1 MSQWIHC
8 CSFLSYSPLNDFWNF
23 GPEDA
28 RSQRGEGVRLLQI
41 RLYGFY
47 EKARDLVK
55 SIPDKP
61 EWEFQKSC
69 QLVAR
74 VDNKA
79 HSVVVVRIC
88 NADCFA
94 PLSLRTSLLAKF
106 GARFRPCRLLLHRP
120 RQCGDPRLPR

>member
-1 MSQWIHC
+1 MTSGIAARKRLRGQW
-8 CSFLSYSPLNDFWNF
+8 
-23 GPEDA
+23 
-28 RSQRGEGVRLLQI
+28 GEGVRLLQI

-74 VDNKA
+74 VED
-79 HSVVVVRIC
+79 
-88 NADCFA
+88 
-94 PLSLRTSLLAKF
+94 
-106 GARFRPCRLLLHRP
+106 
-120 RQCGDPRLPR
+120 